1 MNVTMLHLTHLV
13 RIVLLMLVVSAF
25 HACIDN
31 KYDLDKDLSLEVTVG
46 GNHLSIPLGSTSK
59 TYLDSLVDVK
69 DGDVLQFLE
78 NGNFAFSKADSL
90 DIKMPKIDPVNITVN
105 GLNVEPISVTVGNVQ
120 LPEIFNI
127 GDFTKNI
134 PLGADNI
141 QLSVKAMDP
150 IVINAQKQLTEGQN
164 GTPIPPNTSAS
175 LAGLKEFDFSFDKV
189 PEIKEINTIYFG
201 SPDAQGTLAE
211 ITVHLPENINATIHS
226 IENFSV
232 TLPSGFTLTRDPAS
246 IAGSINDNTF
256 TVTNYNPG
264 QNKTIRF
271 SFYVQK
277 MSGNFTSS
285 AQDISYGGDVQYAL
299 TYKVNA
305 GTFIREGASNVSLDI
320 NIPLMLKNADIS
332 TNDIGVELDRQNIGI
347 NSKIEN
353 IPEEIASVR
362 TIYFDASANE
372 IAVKISEL
380 ELPVSL
386 SGNDIQLKFPE
397 TFHFAASDRLSTGN
411 ILKITPVE
419 LSAGT
424 TKILHLESMD
434 LNQTVTNQVITLN
447 NEIVFQPVSLILDET
462 SSVNTKD
469 VQTLS
474 DKEIQVRVS
483 GENLKISHANLTSKG
498 ITIDVDPA
506 ETDMNISE
514 KTPEELIAI
523 QDVTFKQDV
532 EIKLQLS
539 FEGIPASIE
548 KIRLKDYTVTFPD
561 FIVFN
566 GDDVRDHQLVLNEEF
581 KVSEGFSKTLT
592 IDKFSFGNENPIK
605 DGYIVIEQTVNL
617 AGQIYIGESD
627 LNSDE
632 LKNIIVKPTL
642 DMNSFEL
649 SVVTGKINPDIQPEH
664 ERINMGDIP
673 DFLKDADVVLDLQH
687 PVITVSAANTVGV
700 PVKTDLNIQPKLNG
714 KTITAGVVNASIAIP
729 AAKILG
735 EPSWSNFW
743 ISDAE
748 SGMPSDFQ
756 FVNTPNLPNLIRK
769 IPDSIAIT
777 MNAMADPDALHMI
790 DLSIPEYKL
799 KVKYNI
805 SVPLQ
810 LGSDLAII
818 YNDTIDDFHKDI
830 EDYTKYV
837 SEVLIFTEIENTVPL
852 EMECDIQVIDVNKKV
867 LTGIS
872 VSAPEK
878 IKAAGWNPQQS
889 QETTVTTTSFP
900 VTLKETVKGELSKL
914 DGLTFKISAKA
925 NSTVAG
931 ATLNKNQYIKVS
943 AKMKVPGGIT
953 VDIDDL

>member
-1 MNVTMLHLTHLV
+1 MNVKMLRLMHLV
-13 RIVLLMLVVSAF
+13 CFVLLMIIISAF

-46 GNHLSIPLGSTSK
+46 GDHLSIPLGSTSK

-78 NGNFAFSKADSL
+78 NGDFAFSKTDSL
-90 DIKMPKIDPVNITVN
+90 DLKIPKIDPVNITVN
-105 GLNVEPISVTVGNVQ
+105 GLNIEPVTVTVDNIR

-127 GDFTKNI
+127 GNSTKNI
-134 PLGADNI
+134 SLGADDI
-141 QLSVKAMDP
+141 QLSVKAMEP
-150 IVINAQKQLTEGQN
+150 IVIEARKQLAEGQN
-164 GTPIPPNTSAS
+164 GTAIAPNTSVS
-175 LAGLKEFDFSFDKV
+175 LTGRKDFDFSFGKV
-189 PEIKEINTIYFG
+189 AEIKEINTVYFG
-201 SPDAQGTLAE
+201 RSDAQGTLAE
-211 ITVHLPENINATIHS
+211 ITVHLPENITTTTHS

-232 TLPSGFTLTRDPAS
+232 TLPSDFVLLKDPAS
-246 IAGSINDNTF
+246 IAGSINGNTF
-256 TVTNYNPG
+256 TVTNYNPA
-264 QNKTIRF
+264 QSKTIRF

-277 MSGNFTSS
+277 MSGNFSS
-285 AQDISYGGDVQYAL
+285 GAEDISYAGEVQYAI
-299 TYKVNA
+299 TYKV
-305 GTFIREGASNVSLDI
+305 GGGSFTGGGAANVSLDI
-320 NIPLMLKNADIS
+320 NIPLKLKNADVA
-332 TNDIGVELDRQNIGI
+332 TNDIAIDLDRQDIGI

-353 IPEEIASVR
+353 IPEKIASVR

-372 IAVKISEL
+372 IAVKVSDL

-386 SGNDIQLKFPE
+386 SGGNIQLKFPE
-397 TFHFAASDRLSTGN
+397 SFHFATSDNLSTGN
-411 ILKITPVE
+411 VLEIAPLE
-419 LSAGT
+419 LSSGT
-424 TKILHLESMD
+424 TKILHLESID
-434 LNQTVTNQVITLN
+434 LNQTVHNQ
-447 NEIVFQPVSLILDET
+447 EIVLNYEVAFQPANLVLDET
-462 SSVNTKD
+462 QSVNTKD
-469 VQTLS
+469 LQTLS
-474 DKEIQVRVS
+474 EKEIQVSVS
-483 GENLKISHANLTSKG
+483 GENLKISHANLTSEG
-498 ITIDVDPA
+498 ISIDVNPA
-506 ETDMNISE
+506 ETDMNILE
-514 KTPEELIAI
+514 KTPKELIAI

-539 FEGIPASIE
+539 FEGIPSSIE

-566 GDDVRDHQLVLNEEF
+566 GNDVQNHQLVLNDEF
-581 KVSEGFSKTLT
+581 KVSEGFSKILT
-592 IDKFSFGNENPIK
+592 IDKFSFGSDNPVK
-605 DGYIVIEQTVNL
+605 DGYIVIEQKVNL
-617 AGQIYIGESD
+617 SGKIYIGESD
-627 LNSDE
+627 LSSDE

-642 DMNSFEL
+642 EINPFEL
-649 SVVTGKINPDIQPEH
+649 SVVSGKINPEIQPEH
-664 ERINMGDIP
+664 ERVDMGDIP

-687 PVITVSAANTVGV
+687 PVITVSAANSVGV
-700 PVKTDLNIQPKLNG
+700 PIKTDLNIQPKLNG

-729 AAKILG
+729 AAGTLG
-735 EPSWSNFW
+735 QPNWSNFW
-743 ISDAE
+743 ISDAQN
-748 SGMPSDFQ
+748 GMPSNFQ

-769 IPDSIAIT
+769 IPDSIAISI
-777 MNAMADPDALHMI
+777 NAMADPDALHVI

-799 KVKYNI
+799 NVKYNI

-810 LGSDLAII
+810 LGRDLTII

-878 IKAAGWNPQQS
+878 IKAAGWNPQES
-889 QETTVTTTSFP
+889 QQTTVTTTSFP
-900 VTLKETVKGELSKL
+900 VTLKETIKGELSKL

-931 ATLNKNQYIKVS
+931 ATLKRDQYIKVS
-943 AKMKVPGGIT
+943 AKMKVPGGVT